1 MCSEKDR
8 RRRRSGWDVRSCGVE
23 SEEVLLKLGKGE
35 IVGAFPRLVGC
46 MEFPP
51 DGNQVV
57 DSIGVAFGQTL
68 LRTID
73 YDRGD
78 ETTLFRTVV
87 ELKRTGIE
95 TLLPDFIQQLA
106 SDDTV

>member
-57 DSIGVAFGQTL
+57 DSVGVAFGQTL

-87 ELKRTGIE
+87 DENE
-95 TLLPDFIQQLA
+95 PE
-106 SDDTV
+106 

>member
-1 MCSEKDR
+1 
-8 RRRRSGWDVRSCGVE
+8 
-23 SEEVLLKLGKGE
+23 
-35 IVGAFPRLVGC
+35 

-87 ELKRTGIE
+87 E
-95 TLLPDFIQQLA
+95 
-106 SDDTV
+106 